1 MKNGGRFLAGAALL
15 GWGIW
20 IFRKGLRAPFVP
32 PCPPADL
39 VAVGGAAGG
48 LLLALALSFF
58 HDRAAAP
65 TALLGGTAASLAL
78 ALRPG
83 AYAGPFFLAFLP
95 VVLPCLAAAWLWKA
109 PGEETAG
116 RKKS

>member
-1 MKNGGRFLAGAALL
+1 MKKAGRILAAAALV

-20 IFRKGLRAPFVP
+20 LFRGGPRAPFVP
-32 PCPPADL
+32 PHPAADR

-48 LLLALALSFF
+48 LLLALALSFLR
-58 HDRAAAP
+58 DRAAAP
-65 TALLGGTAASLAL
+65 AALLGGTAASLAL

-95 VVLPCLAAAWLWKA
+95 VVLPCLAAAFLLRG
-109 PGEETAG
+109 PREETAG
-116 RKKS
+116 RKNS